1 MAYPLDKKQAALDL
15 YNDGWRCRAISKHLG
30 VPLATIYSWTRELT
44 REKARLAHAAITA
57 TDRILASPNPC
68 RNREALTQ
76 ALELIRETLSVL
88 TRKPDNPNG

>member
-44 REKARLAHAAITA
+44 REKSKLAHAALTA
-57 TDRILASPNPC
+57 TDKILASPNPC

-76 ALELIRETLSVL
+76 ALELIRETLAVL
-88 TRKPDNPNG
+88 TKRPNP